1 MLSVIK
7 LGGGAGVDRAAAT
20 RDIAEL
26 LADGSRAVVFHGCSE
41 AADRLGDVMGVPS
54 RYVTS
59 TAGVRSRYTDAAALR
74 IFTLAAV
81 QVNAELVIALQR
93 LGVRAI
99 GLTGADGGLLRG
111 PRKDILRVVE
121 QGRQRVLRDD
131 YTGRVER
138 VNADLL
144 RMLLDAGYTPV
155 IAPLAFAYSGD
166 VVNVDGDRAA
176 AAVASALGAHTLVVL
191 SNVPGLLADIHDE
204 RSLVRTLC
212 ADDLAAYETRV
223 TGGMRRKLMAASEAL
238 RGGVRR
244 VVLADGRGAHP
255 LRAAL
260 AEQGTVIA

>member
-74 IFTLAAV
+74 IFTLAAA

-111 PRKDILRVVE
+111 PPQDILPAVG
-121 QGRQRVLRDD
+121 QGRQPVRRYD
-131 YTGRVER
+131 YTRPFDHV
-138 VNADLL
+138 
-144 RMLLDAGYTPV
+144 
-155 IAPLAFAYSGD
+155 
-166 VVNVDGDRAA
+166 
-176 AAVASALGAHTLVVL
+176 
-191 SNVPGLLADIHDE
+191 
-204 RSLVRTLC
+204 
-212 ADDLAAYETRV
+212 
-223 TGGMRRKLMAASEAL
+223 
-238 RGGVRR
+238 
-244 VVLADGRGAHP
+244 
-255 LRAAL
+255 
-260 AEQGTVIA
+260 